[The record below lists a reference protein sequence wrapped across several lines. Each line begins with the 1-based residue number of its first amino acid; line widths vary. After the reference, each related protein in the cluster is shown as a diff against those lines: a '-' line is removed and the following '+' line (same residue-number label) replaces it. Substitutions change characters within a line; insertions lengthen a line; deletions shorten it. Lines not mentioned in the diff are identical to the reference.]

1 MKPEYLNINLQ
12 CIIRIIRFKKAILM
26 LVYNSFVLICFA
38 QVDNKFLLDPIYTNV
53 SDSGKT
59 GFCISNNNYMRNTE
73 YYNKIEV
80 GRTLFGYQLMP
91 SLFYQANSHIRLQG
105 GLYIRKDFGGNDPF
119 TYVRPTFTLKIQNN
133 NWRINFGT
141 LEGTLN
147 HRMVEPMVDIASW
160 IEKPIENGFQLKHES
175 KKMFFDTWIH
185 WEKFIERGA
194 NEKELLTAGLN
205 YQPTLISTQKGYS
218 FTPITQGMISHRG
231 GQIDKDTLTSFYVI
245 ANYCVGFRFMKQ
257 NEKAYIKEWRLEPY
271 LLFYHQN
278 DGTLYPFKGGTAIYL
293 NTAVKAKNLFLM
305 LSYWNGNQFIAPR
318 GTPIYGSVSLD
329 VPGYTETE
337 RQLLFVRI
345 FYEKPVYKNLNL
357 SLRAEPFY
365 DINNTT
371 IDYSF
376 SFYLTYA
383 GNWNFGKR

>member
-1 MKPEYLNINLQ
+1 MKPEYLKINFQ
-12 CIIRIIRFKKAILM
+12 YIKSIRFKKALLI
-26 LVYNSFVLICFA
+26 LVYNFFAFLSFA
-38 QVDNKFLLDPIYTNV
+38 QLDNKFLLNPIYNNI
-53 SDSGKT
+53 SDSGKI
-59 GFCISNNNYMRNTE
+59 GFCIFNNNYMRNTE

-105 GLYIRKDFGGNDPF
+105 GLFIRKDFGGNEPYTRVKP
-119 TYVRPTFTLKIQNN
+119 TYTLTMQNH
-133 NWRINFGT
+133 NWRLNFGT

-147 HRMVEPMVDIASW
+147 HRMVEPMLDIASS
-160 IEKPIENGFQLKHES
+160 IENPIENGFQLKHES
-175 KKMFFDTWIH
+175 KKIFFDTWIH

-205 YQPTLISTQKGYS
+205 YQPKLISTQTGYT

-231 GQIDKDTLTSFYVI
+231 GQIDQDTLTSFYVI

-257 NEKAYIKEWRLEPY
+257 NEKAYIKELRLEPY

-278 DGTLYPFKGGTAIYL
+278 DGTIYPYKGGSAIYL
-293 NTAVKAKNLFLM
+293 NASAKTKNISLM
-305 LSYWNGNQFIAPR
+305 LSYWSGNQFIAPR
-318 GTPIYGSVSLD
+318 GTPIYSSVSFD
-329 VPGYTETE
+329 VPGYTETD

-345 FYEKPVYKNLNL
+345 FYEKPVYEKLNL

-365 DINNTT
+365 DLNNSTF
-371 IDYSF
+371 DYSF

-383 GNWNFGKR
+383 GSWNFGKK